1 MVTLFQ
7 FVTLDDWSR
16 IARMVS
22 GFDEGEDN
30 LPFKWKWWMLF
41 FIIYVLITA
50 FSILSLLTG
59 VISEH
64 MIALTRYTEKQAE
77 EQEEREKQKFIVFFH
92 DWFTRADV
100 DNSGS
105 VSRDELRSLFRR
117 KEVAE
122 ELEKL
127 AEDGFEI
134 EMFLDNEESVDE
146 LFDSI
151 LASGQE
157 EVSWE
162 DFCQGFLRM
171 RGEAKGIHL
180 LEVQCE

>member
-77 EQEEREKQKFIVFFH
+77 EKEEEERKKFIDFFH
-92 DWFTRADV
+92 SWFIRADT
-100 DNSGS
+100 DNSGT
-105 VSRDELRSLFRR
+105 VSREELRALFRR
-117 KEVAE
+117 MEVAE

-127 AEDGFEI
+127 EK
-134 EMFLDNEESVDE
+134 L
-146 LFDSI
+146 
-151 LASGQE
+151 
-157 EVSWE
+157 
-162 DFCQGFLRM
+162 
-171 RGEAKGIHL
+171 
-180 LEVQCE
+180 